1 MRLVFDDEHAHAV
14 IVPFG
19 GAGAE
24 RPAANVQ
31 RMLGW
36 VLAILGLGALLAGA
50 VVLVVFGLLLG
61 PLLVWLAWNVLD
73 LAHAIGAPELGFW
86 GIVLA
91 AVFLAIGLAGRI
103 IIVAA
108 VFLIDPSWFHG
119 AARLHWP
126 EPTFQNFI
134 AICLLLIVASASTH
148 PHHHDDRRRRRSHE
162 PVYDG

>member
-1 MRLVFDDEHAHAV
+1 
-14 IVPFG
+14 
-19 GAGAE
+19 
-24 RPAANVQ
+24 
-31 RMLGW
+31 MLGW

-50 VVLVVFGLLLG
+50 LALVIGGLLIG

-86 GIVLA
+86 GIVLF

-126 EPTFQNFI
+126 DATFRNFI
-134 AICLLLIVASASTH
+134 AICLLLIVASASAH
-148 PHHHDDRRRRRSHE
+148 QHHHDDRRRRRSHE
-162 PVYDG
+162 PAFDG